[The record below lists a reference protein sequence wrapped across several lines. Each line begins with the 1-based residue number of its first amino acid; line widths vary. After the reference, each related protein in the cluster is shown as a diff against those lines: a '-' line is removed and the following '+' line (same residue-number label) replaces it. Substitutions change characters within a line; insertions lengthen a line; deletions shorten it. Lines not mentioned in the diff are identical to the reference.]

1 MTVQGHGWDD
11 NVGYPA
17 FRNVIINGGMSV
29 AQRGT
34 SVASVTGNAYN
45 TADRWTT
52 YINTLGTWTNSVETD
67 APTGSGLTKSSKMLC
82 TTANASPA
90 AGAYAQL
97 TQPIEGQNLQHFA
110 KGTASA
116 KQFALSF
123 WVKTN
128 VTGTYI
134 VELTAGGRAV
144 SASYTISTSATWEK
158 KTIIFPADAV
168 TSIVNDNTVGLYC
181 AFMLGAGS
189 TYTSGTLQTT
199 WAAIVSANRYVGQVN
214 LAAATSNYWQ
224 ITGVQLEAGS
234 VATPFEFEPFETT
247 LRKCQRYYEKSYSLG
262 TVPGTN
268 TNEGS
273 FFIWNSTQSDSLA
286 GVHQKFA
293 VNKRAKPTTILYWT
307 PSGTAGS
314 WDYLRSGT
322 GGAAAV
328 SLLDSGETGFNAY
341 HNVGAANTTC
351 RSAGHWTASAEL

>member
-1 MTVQGHGWDD
+1 MTVIGHGYDD
-11 NVGYPA
+11 NVGAPA

-29 AQRGT
+29 AQRSS
-34 SVASVTGNAYN
+34 SVASITGSAYN

-52 YINTLGTWTNSVETD
+52 YINTLGTWTNSVEND

-123 WVKTN
+123 WVKSN

-134 VELTAGGRAV
+134 VELTAGSRAV
-144 SASYTISTSATWEK
+144 SASYTVSVSATWEK

-168 TSIVNDNTVGLYC
+168 TSIVNDNTAGLYC

-189 TYTSGTLQTT
+189 NYTSGTLQTT
-199 WAAIVSANRYVGQVN
+199 WAAIVSANRYVGQTN

-224 ITGVQLEAGS
+224 ITGVQLEAGP
-234 VATPFEFEPFETT
+234 VATPFEFLPFGEE
-247 LRKCQRYYEKSYSLG
+247 LRRCQRYYQIIPSGRINGICASATGINRFGGPLIPEMRTAPPTCGIVGIIPVFDGVNIG
-262 TVPGTN
+262 TVTAVSGLYNASTYVEFDVVLA
-268 TNEGS
+268 TGS
-273 FFIWNSTQSDSLA
+273 FA
-286 GVHQKFA
+286 EYRPVHSY
-293 VNKRAKPTTILYWT
+293 VSPG
-307 PSGTAGS
+307 SG
-314 WDYLRSGT
+314 YL
-322 GGAAAV
+322 
-328 SLLDSGETGFNAY
+328 
-341 HNVGAANTTC
+341 
-351 RSAGHWTASAEL
+351 TASAEL